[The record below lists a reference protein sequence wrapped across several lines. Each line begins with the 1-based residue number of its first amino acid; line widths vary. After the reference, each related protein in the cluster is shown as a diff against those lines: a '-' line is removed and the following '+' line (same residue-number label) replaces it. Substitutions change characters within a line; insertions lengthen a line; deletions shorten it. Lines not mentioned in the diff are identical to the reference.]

1 MDCNWFRRWWTFFE
15 VTSIVG
21 SDVEP
26 SPLVGFIAASDSW
39 EGTPFTPDNWLV
51 LTNSIDLTGIA
62 DATLE
67 FTVGTYQTN
76 GYFIGDRLQVSIS
89 TSNDPAVL
97 VTKTPIFDQTVG
109 AITPADDRGAN
120 SAVNIAPLDLSAFAG
135 QSVYIAFR
143 HFDSIDINS
152 VLLDNIIVNGT
163 LSTDEFSATNFTQYF
178 NLNSNELRLNVS
190 IPMQNIKLF
199 NTLGQEIVNRNLS
212 NTEEVIS
219 LSNISTGIYIAQ
231 VTIGNNTETFRLIKR

>member
-1 MDCNWFRRWWTFFE
+1 M
-15 VTSIVG
+15 
-21 SDVEP
+21 
-26 SPLVGFIAASDSW
+26 
-39 EGTPFTPDNWLV
+39 
-51 LTNSIDLTGIA
+51 
-62 DATLE
+62 
-67 FTVGTYQTN
+67 
-76 GYFIGDRLQVSIS
+76 
-89 TSNDPAVL
+89 
-97 VTKTPIFDQTVG
+97 
-109 AITPADDRGAN
+109 
-120 SAVNIAPLDLSAFAG
+120 APLDLSAFAG